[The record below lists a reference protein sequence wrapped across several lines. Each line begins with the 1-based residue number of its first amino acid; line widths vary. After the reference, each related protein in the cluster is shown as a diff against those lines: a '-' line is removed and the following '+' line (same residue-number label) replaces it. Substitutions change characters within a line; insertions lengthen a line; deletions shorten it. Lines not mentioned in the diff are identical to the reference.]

1 MSFLLVFSRF
11 SMCYAA
17 KCLINKIRRFSLRC
31 FSRLTTFRE
40 FPNYNYSEQILIF
53 RDSSKQLL
61 PSQSLISTSSLLT
74 ETNGS
79 LFLLMLLLCSF
90 NFHDISLKSSKSRML
105 SCSLVSVFKHGLKR
119 KYLEANV
126 KHTCQSQLR
135 STVYIGP
142 AYLR

>member
-1 MSFLLVFSRF
+1 
-11 SMCYAA
+11 MCYAA

-61 PSQSLISTSSLLT
+61 PSQSHISTSSLLT

-79 LFLLMLLLCSF
+79 LFLLHATSLLLQLSRYLFEIVKKPHAFMFTCLFLSMDL
-90 NFHDISLKSSKSRML
+90 NENISKQML
-105 SCSLVSVFKHGLKR
+105 SIPVKVSYDLLF
-119 KYLEANV
+119 
-126 KHTCQSQLR
+126 T
-135 STVYIGP
+135 
-142 AYLR
+142 

>member
-74 ETNGS
+74 DTNGS
-79 LFLLMLLLCSF
+79 LFLLNATSLLLQ
-90 NFHDISLKSSKSRML
+90 LSRYLFEIVKKPHAFMFTCFLFLSMDLNENNSEQML
-105 SCSLVSVFKHGLKR
+105 GIPVKVSYDLLF
-119 KYLEANV
+119 
-126 KHTCQSQLR
+126 T
-135 STVYIGP
+135 
-142 AYLR
+142 